1 MSGGPLEAAI
11 IFPDSTNVPAGAPR
25 RHKPAHR
32 DAEPALKQEWMK
44 SVSSNPKTE
53 TSPTDWW
60 HTEITDMAP
69 GQLRLRGRPI
79 EDLIGNVT
87 FAQMVWLMLRGEVP
101 GEKQA
106 ALLEAALV
114 SAVDHGPQAPSIA
127 VARMAVSCGVALNGA
142 MASALNMLDDVH
154 GGAGEQAAEL
164 YVRVENRLGSAE
176 ELKDAVAAEL
186 DDFTPE
192 KRGKF
197 VPGFGHRFHK
207 PTDPRTPRLL
217 ALADEAAASSVIPG
231 TTVEIAR
238 AIEAELARRKGTA
251 LAMNVD
257 GATAAIYVELGFAP
271 PLARGLFC
279 ISRSV
284 GLLAHAWE
292 QMNQGAR
299 NKGPTPP
306 QYRWRYDGP
315 NPIS

>member
-1 MSGGPLEAAI
+1 
-11 IFPDSTNVPAGAPR
+11 
-25 RHKPAHR
+25 
-32 DAEPALKQEWMK
+32 MK

-186 DDFTPE
+186 
-192 KRGKF
+192 
-197 VPGFGHRFHK
+197 
-207 PTDPRTPRLL
+207 
-217 ALADEAAASSVIPG
+217 
-231 TTVEIAR
+231 
-238 AIEAELARRKGTA
+238 
-251 LAMNVD
+251 
-257 GATAAIYVELGFAP
+257 
-271 PLARGLFC
+271 
-279 ISRSV
+279 
-284 GLLAHAWE
+284 
-292 QMNQGAR
+292 
-299 NKGPTPP
+299 
-306 QYRWRYDGP
+306 
-315 NPIS
+315 

>member
-1 MSGGPLEAAI
+1 MTG
-11 IFPDSTNVPAGAPR
+11 D
-25 RHKPAHR
+25 
-32 DAEPALKQEWMK
+32 MK
-44 SVSSNPKTE
+44 KKI
-53 TSPTDWW
+53 SPTDWW
-60 HTEITDMAP
+60 RTEITDMAP

-79 EDLIGNVT
+79 EELIGNVT
-87 FAQMVWLMLRGEVP
+87 FAQMVWLLLRGELP
-101 GEKQA
+101 GEAQA
-106 ALLEAALV
+106 RLLEAALV

-127 VARMAVSCGVALNGA
+127 VARMSVTCGVSLNGA

-154 GGAGEQAAEL
+154 GGAGEQAAAH
-164 YVRVENRLGSAE
+164 YVRVENRLGSGQDLE
-176 ELKDAVAAEL
+176 QAVAAEL
-186 DDFTPE
+186 DEYTPD

-217 ALADEAAASSVIPG
+217 ALADEAAASGVISG
-231 TTVEIAR
+231 TTVAIAR
-238 AIEAELARRKGTA
+238 AIGAELARRKGTP

-279 ISRSV
+279 VSRSV

-292 QMNQGAR
+292 QMNQGER

-315 NPIS
+315 NPIEK

>member
-1 MSGGPLEAAI
+1 MTG
-11 IFPDSTNVPAGAPR
+11 
-25 RHKPAHR
+25 
-32 DAEPALKQEWMK
+32 
-44 SVSSNPKTE
+44 NPKYE
-53 TSPTDWW
+53 ISPTDWW
-60 HTEITDMAP
+60 RTEITDMAP

-79 EDLIGNVT
+79 EELIGNVT

-101 GEKQA
+101 GEGQA

-127 VARMAVSCGVALNGA
+127 VARMSVTCGASLNGA
-142 MASALNMLDDVH
+142 MASALNMLDAVH
-154 GGAGEQAAEL
+154 GGAGEQAAAL
-164 YVRVENRLGSAE
+164 YVRIEKRLGTGESVA
-176 ELKDAVAAEL
+176 DAVAAEL
-186 DDFTPE
+186 DDYTPE

-217 ALADEAAASSVIPG
+217 ALADEAVAAKVISG
-231 TTVEIAR
+231 NIVAIAR
-238 AIEAELARRKGTA
+238 AVEAELAARRGTS

-279 ISRSV
+279 LSRSV

-292 QMNQGAR
+292 QMNQGER

-306 QYRWRYDGP
+306 GCRWRYDGP
-315 NPIS
+315 NPIEK